1 MIDLVEK
8 FFGRSGEEKQ
18 EEKVET
24 CHDIRI
30 ATLALLLEMSHID
43 GDFSESERDSI
54 VAILKQNYHVSDEE
68 ADTLIE
74 SAEGEL
80 KGSLDLWQFTSLIN
94 QNYTPEEKTEII
106 EMVWRIAYTDG
117 KLDKH
122 EDFLVH
128 KLADLLHLT
137 HTKLIDAKVKVRKAM
152 GIDGGSR

>member
-1 MIDLVEK
+1 MIDMVKK
-8 FFGRSGEEKQ
+8 FFGKGESGKRKEKK
-18 EEKVET
+18 ESF
-24 CHDIRI
+24 HDIRI
-30 ATLALLLEMSHID
+30 ATLALLLEMSQID
-43 GDFSESERDSI
+43 GHFSESERENI
-54 VAILKQNYHVSDEE
+54 VAILKQDYHVSDEE
-68 ADTLIE
+68 AGALIV

-117 KLDKH
+117 RLDKH

-137 HTKLIDAKVKVRKAM
+137 HSKLIDAKVRVRKAM
-152 GIDGGSR
+152 GIDGSSR

>member
-1 MIDLVEK
+1 MIDMVKK
-8 FFGRSGEEKQ
+8 FFGKSESGKKREKK
-18 EEKVET
+18 ESV
-24 CHDIRI
+24 HDIRI
-30 ATLALLLEMSHID
+30 ATLALLLEMSQID
-43 GDFSESERDSI
+43 GEFSESERDNI
-54 VAILKQNYHVSDEE
+54 VAILKKDYQVSDEE
-68 ADTLIE
+68 AEALIV

-94 QNYTPEEKTEII
+94 QNYTPAEKTEII

-137 HTKLIDAKVKVRKAM
+137 HRKLIDAKVRVRKAM

>member
-8 FFGRSGEEKQ
+8 FFGRSGEEKR